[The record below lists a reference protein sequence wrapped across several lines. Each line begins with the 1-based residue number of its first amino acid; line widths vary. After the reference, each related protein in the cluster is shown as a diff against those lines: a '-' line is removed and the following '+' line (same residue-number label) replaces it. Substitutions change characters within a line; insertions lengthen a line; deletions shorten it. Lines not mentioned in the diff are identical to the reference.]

1 MSFHGAREKFSKEC
15 IEFLSTVARD
25 GTRQAPDEREEKQA
39 LQPQEHLNGHEE
51 RELEKPACC
60 RSGEHMSQTKVRSI

>member
-51 RELEKPACC
+51 RE
-60 RSGEHMSQTKVRSI
+60 VRKAGLLSKWRTHESNQG